1 MMTLSQSGA
10 GSEDFFT
17 ADFDQRLAFQRRAD
31 RRGKSIAVDRERPA
45 GGQLVVIRRAHDER
59 GKPPHL
65 GMEETDGASLR
76 IVGPERVG
84 TNELGKSG
92 RLVYG
97 GRANRPHFM
106 QDHGHAPARDLPGR
120 LGTGKAAADHMDGSQ

>member
-1 MMTLSQSGA
+1 
-10 GSEDFFT
+10 
-17 ADFDQRLAFQRRAD
+17 
-31 RRGKSIAVDRERPA
+31 
-45 GGQLVVIRRAHDER
+45 VVVRRAHDEG

-92 RLVYG
+92 RFVYG

-106 QDHGHAPARDLPGR
+106 QDHGHPSARDLPGR
-120 LGTGKAAADHMDGSQ
+120 FGTGKAAADHMDGSP